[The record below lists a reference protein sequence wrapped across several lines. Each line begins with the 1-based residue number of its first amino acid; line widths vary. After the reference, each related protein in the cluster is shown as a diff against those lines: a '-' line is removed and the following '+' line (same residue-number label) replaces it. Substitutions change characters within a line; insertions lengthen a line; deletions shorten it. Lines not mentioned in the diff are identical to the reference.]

1 MARMLIPLRKW
12 KAVAGLA
19 IALYVAFELYTVL
32 LPASQR
38 QRDGS
43 GPRGGSAP
51 PGAARQ
57 KGESDG
63 DGDGD
68 HRAVL
73 RQAPARAEDV
83 GAVTGAARRHAKID
97 VAPRARTATSTKVGA
112 VF

>member
-12 KAVAGLA
+12 KVVAGLA
-19 IALYVAFELYTVL
+19 IVLYAAFQLYTVL

-38 QRDGS
+38 LDE
-43 GPRGGSAP
+43 
-51 PGAARQ
+51 Q